1 MYLDQGFHYCYSSGS
16 QIFCWHRG
24 VSDCCLTPTHKFLA
38 IAWQEQVNFQLND
51 EEVRFDL
58 DQHA

>member
-1 MYLDQGFHYCYSSGS
+1 
-16 QIFCWHRG
+16 